1 LLEEAHSAQRPMTDG
16 SNTDDAGSV
25 DPYADTVRI
34 RVLPQSMLQG
44 GATSAVPAPGF
55 DPYST
60 DIGAQAVHETLRRTL
75 DDMRRLSEA
84 IKRTRTCAGYDV
96 RRLRQKA

>member
-1 LLEEAHSAQRPMTDG
+1 MT
-16 SNTDDAGSV
+16 SSSDAGDTGSA

-34 RVLPQSMLQG
+34 RVLPESMLQG
-44 GATSAVPAPGF
+44 GANRAVPASGF

-60 DIGAQAVHETLRRTL
+60 DIGAQATAEKARRTL
-75 DDMRRLSEA
+75 DDMRRLSEQ
-84 IKRTRTCAGYDV
+84 IKRIRSCTGYDV

>member
-1 LLEEAHSAQRPMTDG
+1 MTDG
-16 SNTDDAGSV
+16 SNAGDAGSV

-44 GATSAVPAPGF
+44 GATSAVSPPGF

-60 DIGAQAVHETLRRTL
+60 DIGAQAVHEMVRRTL

-84 IKRTRTCAGYDV
+84 IKRSRAGTGHDV

>member
-1 LLEEAHSAQRPMTDG
+1 MTDG
-16 SNTDDAGSV
+16 SNAGDAGSV

-44 GATSAVPAPGF
+44 GATSALPPPGF

-60 DIGAQAVHETLRRTL
+60 DIGAQAVHEMARRTL

-84 IKRTRTCAGYDV
+84 IKRNRASTGYDV